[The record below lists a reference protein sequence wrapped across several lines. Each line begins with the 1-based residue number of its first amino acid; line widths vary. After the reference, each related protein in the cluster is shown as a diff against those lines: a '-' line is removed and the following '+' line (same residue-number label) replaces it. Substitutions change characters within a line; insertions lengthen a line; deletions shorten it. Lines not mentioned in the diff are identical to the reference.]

1 MIIDFHTHI
10 FPEKIAARALS
21 KLTAVINQEPAI
33 NGCADDL
40 RASMKRAG
48 IDISVVLPVVTDI
61 KQFDSILRFASYI
74 NETYSS
80 VQEQRLLS
88 LAGIHPDDPDY
99 REHLVFIKREGFAGI
114 KIHPNYQNVEFNDIR
129 IKKLLYAA
137 SEIGL
142 PVITH
147 AGFDPY
153 TPDHE
158 FCTPDMVLDV
168 IKDVAPENLILAHL
182 GCNENYDEAEEKL
195 CGQNIYL
202 DTAYS
207 ITHISEAQFIRM
219 VRKHGA
225 DKILFASD
233 CPWAEQKTCVEILK
247 KCALTDWE
255 KELILSKN
263 ACRLL
268 GFHEPVGQIPP

>member
-21 KLTAVINQEPAI
+21 RLTAVINQEPAI
-33 NGCADDL
+33 NGCAEDL
-40 RASMKRAG
+40 QASMKRAG

-80 VQEQRLLS
+80 SQEQRLLS

-99 REHLVFIKREGFAGI
+99 REHLAFIKREGFAGI

-168 IKDVAPENLILAHL
+168 VKDVAPENLILAHL

-207 ITHISEAQFIRM
+207 ITHISEVQFIRM

-263 ACRLL
+263 ACRIL
-268 GFHEPVGQIPP
+268 GIHEQRGQI

>member
-21 KLTAVINQEPAI
+21 KLTSVINLQPSI
-33 NGCADDL
+33 NGCAEDL
-40 RASMKRAG
+40 RASMKKAG

-61 KQFDSILRFASYI
+61 KQFDSILRFSVFI

-80 VQEQRLLS
+80 QQEQRLIS

-99 REHLVFIKREGFAGI
+99 KERLALLKREGFAGI
-114 KIHPNYQNVEFNDIR
+114 KLHPNYQNIEFNDIR
-129 IKKLLYAA
+129 IKRLLYAA

-142 PVITH
+142 LIITH

-153 TPDHE
+153 TPEHE
-158 FCTPDMVLDV
+158 FCNPDMILDV
-168 IKDVAPENLILAHL
+168 LEDVAPENLILAHL
-182 GCNENYDEAEEKL
+182 GSNENYDEAEEKL
-195 CGQNIYL
+195 CGRNVYL

-207 ITHISEAQFIRM
+207 ITRVSEARFIRM

-225 DKILFASD
+225 EKILFATD
-233 CPWAEQKTCVEILK
+233 CPWAEQKTCAEVVK

-255 KELILSKN
+255 KDLILSEN
-263 ACRLL
+263 ARKLL
-268 GFHEPVGQIPP
+268 NI

>member
-10 FPEKIAARALS
+10 FPEKIAERAIS
-21 KLTAVINQEPAI
+21 KLAAI
-33 NGCADDL
+33 VNLTPSIDGCAEGL
-40 RASMKRAG
+40 RASMKKAD
-48 IDISVVLPVVTDI
+48 IDISVVLPVVTDV
-61 KQFDSILRFASYI
+61 KQFDSILRFAVFI
-74 NETYSS
+74 NETYAS

-99 REHLVFIKREGFAGI
+99 KTHLVQIKHEGFAGI
-114 KIHPNYQNVEFNDIR
+114 KLHPNYQNVAFNDIR
-129 IKKLLYAA
+129 MKNLLYAA

-142 PVITH
+142 SIITH

-168 IKDVAPENLILAHL
+168 LKDVAPENLILAHL

-195 CGQNIYL
+195 CGQNVYL

-207 ITHISEAQFIRM
+207 ITHVSETQFIRM

-225 DKILFASD
+225 DKILFATD

-247 KCALTDWE
+247 KCALTDRE
-255 KELILSKN
+255 KELILSTN
-263 ACRLL
+263 ARKLL
-268 GFHEPVGQIPP
+268 GIK

>member
-10 FPEKIAARALS
+10 FPKKIAERAISRLS
-21 KLTAVINQEPAI
+21 AI
-33 NGCADDL
+33 VNLKPGTNGCAEGL
-40 RASMKRAG
+40 RASMQKAG
-48 IDISVVLPVVTDI
+48 IDLGVVLPVVTDI
-61 KQFDSILRFASYI
+61 RQFDSIVRFAAFL
-74 NETYSS
+74 NETYGSC
-80 VQEQRLLS
+80 QEQRLIS

-99 REHLVFIKREGFAGI
+99 KERLALLKREGFAGI
-114 KIHPNYQNVEFNDIR
+114 KVHPNYQNVEFNDLR
-129 IKKLLYAA
+129 MKNLLYAA

-158 FCTPDMVLDV
+158 FCTPDMILEVL
-168 IKDVAPENLILAHL
+168 KDVAPENLILAHL
-182 GCNENYDEAEEKL
+182 GSNENYEEAEEKL
-195 CGQNIYL
+195 CGQNVYL

-207 ITHISEAQFIRM
+207 ITHVKEAQFIRM

-225 DKILFASD
+225 DKILFGTDS
-233 CPWAEQKTCVEILK
+233 PWADQKTCVEILK

-255 KELILSKN
+255 KELIFSKN
-263 ACRLL
+263 AMKLL
-268 GFHEPVGQIPP
+268 GIR